1 MKAIMWND
9 AGFLPE
15 NVSEYEIPIR
25 GFLLKAGRLVG
36 IYLNDGFLPVS
47 EELPRDLNED
57 ILRGRVKKHLLVR
70 EIIES
75 GLRLIEAYV
84 HDGYMAWL
92 VHRTAIP
99 ESDSG

>member
-1 MKAIMWND
+1 MGTAMLND
-9 AGFLPE
+9 TGFLPG
-15 NVSEYEIPIR
+15 NVSEYEVPIR

-36 IYLNDGFLPVS
+36 IYLNGGFLPVN

-57 ILRGRVKKHLLVR
+57 ILRGRVKKRLLVR

-75 GLRLIEAYV
+75 GLHLIEAYI

-99 ESDSG
+99 EE